1 MDDEDANG
9 TMFSYE
15 KLFGAK
21 GGAKATDATRRLF
34 YVTCSRAE
42 ADLALVAYTADVAAV
57 REFVIAAGRFHESE
71 IEIIS

>member
-21 GGAKATDATRRLF
+21 GGREGDG
-34 YVTCSRAE
+34 CNE
-42 ADLALVAYTADVAAV
+42 ALDLRNVQ
-57 REFVIAAGRFHESE
+57 
-71 IEIIS
+71 